1 MFLVGVD
8 IVAYEDVSFC
18 TQYVSCENILK
29 YGTPM
34 WNTLYMNL
42 SFPFQKLPVTETV
55 TKFHVSMTVLVFI
68 IIIIQGD
75 YCTKFHVSMTVPV
88 FIILIIQGDYCTKF
102 HISMTFPVFII
113 IIIQGEYCT
122 KFHVSMTVSVFI
134 IIIIQGDYC
143 TFILM

>member
-1 MFLVGVD
+1 MKSANHNFLEPSGPIQACNWTALPLLLPLLYILIVAICMFRVGVD

-55 TKFHVSMTVLVFI
+55 TKFHVSMTDLVFI

-75 YCTKFHVSMTVPV
+75 YCTKFHVSMT
-88 FIILIIQGDYCTKF
+88 
-102 HISMTFPVFII
+102 FPL
-113 IIIQGEYCT
+113 
-122 KFHVSMTVSVFI
+122 FI